1 MTPASSNPD
10 HDPDR
15 YLANV
20 FDELTSA
27 PTRSA
32 AIRLSMQAA
41 SVLAGADGLCLLT
54 AAGDRCTLA
63 LAQRQE
69 IYSCDLR
76 SSRLHRAMVRPHRA
90 AVTGAR
96 TLWGKQDSITLST
109 GEQQAIG
116 ATLIVPLEAATAH
129 AAVGFFWRPGRA
141 TAPQRTRQLE
151 LLAKTLGLAAAAW
164 RKDDENSCASAR
176 PAASLGGPPASSAQ
190 QSRFDALDHPPLDM
204 RRRNRPNT
212 SRYTSKL
219 ASARSREHRLHW
231 RLLAN
236 RA

>member
-10 HDPDR
+10 HDPER
-15 YLANV
+15 YLAAV

-32 AIRLSMQAA
+32 AIRLTMQAA
-41 SVLAGADGLCLLT
+41 SVLAGAEGVCLLT
-54 AAGDRCTLA
+54 AAGDRNTLA

-90 AVTGAR
+90 AGTGAR
-96 TLWGKQDSITLST
+96 TLWGKEDSITLST
-109 GEQQAIG
+109 GEQHAIG
-116 ATLIVPLEAATAH
+116 PTLIVPLEAATGH
-129 AAVGFFWRPGRA
+129 AAVGFFWGPRQA

-190 QSRFDALDHPPLDM
+190 QSRFDALDHPPL
-204 RRRNRPNT
+204 
-212 SRYTSKL
+212 
-219 ASARSREHRLHW
+219 A
-231 RLLAN
+231 
-236 RA
+236 